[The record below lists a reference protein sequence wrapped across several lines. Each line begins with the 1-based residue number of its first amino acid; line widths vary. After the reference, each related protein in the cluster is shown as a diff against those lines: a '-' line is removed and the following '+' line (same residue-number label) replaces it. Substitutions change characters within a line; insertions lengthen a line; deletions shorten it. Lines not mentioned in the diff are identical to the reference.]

1 MREDCVESSKQL
13 RSLRETHKMTQ
24 SDMAAAAECSLRNY
38 QNYEYGK
45 SQPGYIILSHK
56 TGKLRNETSLNSPF
70 ISRHGLIR
78 IKILEDNPI
87 QVSKQLPSRESLL
100 P

>member
-45 SQPGYIILSHK
+45 SQPGYIILSHIIQQP
-56 TGKLRNETSLNSPF
+56 S
-70 ISRHGLIR
+70 SRPAR
-78 IKILEDNPI
+78 VVRK
-87 QVSKQLPSRESLL
+87 
-100 P
+100 